1 MPEGLK
7 LFVATKAFI
16 SYKDKILL
24 LQESSNYKEGT
35 QLGKFDVPGGRL
47 SPGETVEDC
56 LGREISEET
65 GLSVNSGRPFF
76 VNESRPTVNGEK
88 WQVIRIFFSVDVDTD
103 VVTLSE
109 DHEAHIW
116 IDPKDYKDH
125 HVIENLY
132 PVFEAYLESKNK

>member
-1 MPEGLK
+1 MPENLK
-7 LFVATKAFI
+7 LFVAAKAFI

-35 QLGKFDVPGGRL
+35 QFGKFDVPGGRL
-47 SPGETVEDC
+47 SPGENIDEC
-56 LGREISEET
+56 LKREILEET
-65 GLSVNSGRPFF
+65 NLPIASGRPFF
-76 VNESRPTVNGEK
+76 VNESRPIVKGEK

-103 VVTLSE
+103 AVTLSK
-109 DHEAHIW
+109 DHETHIW

-132 PVFEAYLESKNK
+132 PVFEAYLKLKIG